1 MEAISSANCLY
12 LLITIIIK
20 KMVKKKKVI
29 VIGAGFSGL
38 STATQLADWGYEVE
52 VFEKNE
58 QAGGRARVFT
68 EHGFVFDMGPSWYW
82 MPDVFEKYFSL
93 FGKKP
98 SDYYDLK
105 RLDPSYSVILSP
117 SQVIDLPSNLE
128 EIKLLFEG
136 IEPGASDKLDQFLD
150 QASYKYQ
157 VGISNFVW
165 KPSRKISEFLSLKLL
180 IDVIRLDVFQS
191 FYTHIRKYFQSG
203 TLLKIMEFPIL
214 FLGAISQ
221 NTPAMYSLMNF
232 AEITMGTWYPM
243 GGMHKIVE
251 GMVQLA
257 EEKGVKIHYNQEVLG
272 FDVLDK
278 RVKSI
283 QLKNGIHYADAVVA
297 SADYHHV
304 ETLLGDTYR
313 NYSEEYWDKR
323 VMAPSSILF
332 YLGISKRLPKL
343 KHHNLFFDRDFSVHS
358 HEIYT
363 EPSWPSDPLFYAS
376 APSVTDPSVAPEG
389 CENLFLLIPVA
400 PDLKDSEETREKYF
414 DQLMDRLEKYCGTS
428 IRDSI
433 VFKRSYAHKDFKNDY
448 HAFKGNAYGLANTL
462 MQTAI
467 LKPSLKNKHLKNL
480 FYTGQLTVPGPGV
493 PPALISG
500 LVVAKELDKE
510 LKSV

>member
-38 STATQLADWGYEVE
+38 STATQLVDWGYEVE

-191 FYTHIRKYFQSG
+191 FYTHIRKYFQSS